1 MAKMDGISL
10 EEWLNSFPDDQKTE
24 ILSLAEKDIAE
35 FGTVLKFRKIKDCV
49 RESLET
55 EAALERTEVRKIEKQ
70 TDLLLST
77 FRKVV
82 ESTGGKFRVLVELPD
97 HNTYDVLKLRDDYE
111 DLEGTPLGPFYE
123 EEDINEISE
132 VEGTTI
138 EKGTER
144 MVNEKVAA

>member
-1 MAKMDGISL
+1 MAEKEGISL
-10 EEWLNSFPDDQKTE
+10 DEWIDGFPDDQKTE

-82 ESTGGKFRVLVELPD
+82 ESTGGKFKVLVELPD
-97 HNTYDVLKLRDDYE
+97 HNTYDLLKLRDDYE

-123 EEDINEISE
+123 EKDSKEASNIADGFANPE
-132 VEGTTI
+132 VEQQH
-138 EKGTER
+138 KGHVTS
-144 MVNEKVAA
+144 